1 MKVKTTSKQSL
12 AGLVLMA
19 LTLVLQ
25 SPAMAQVKVDTR
37 IGELEFTHDFANG
50 YPTDATVK
58 KLYDEMDFQRASQ
71 AYMWSIPL
79 VGFVYWQIHQ
89 NEVFGAKNGQ
99 LLYVNTYDERL
110 AMLTLNG
117 ITPYVTGFVDLQ
129 ESGPYVIEIP
139 HGGQVRGAV
148 SDMWQIQMTQLTR
161 PGKYLFIGPDQELPV
176 GAEDAG
182 YIINHSPMN
191 RYFPGRVNCVICICH
206 MSDAAPRTSP

>member
-1 MKVKTTSKQSL
+1 MNVPNLITKAV
-12 AGLVLMA
+12 VLI
-19 LTLVLQ
+19 TLMFG
-25 SPAMAQVKVDTR
+25 PATNAMADKVDTR

-71 AYMWSIPL
+71 AYMWSVPL
-79 VGFVYWQIHQ
+79 IGFVYWQIHQ

-129 ESGPYVIEIP
+129 ESGPYVVEMPI
-139 HGGQVRGAV
+139 GGPSSSIRTCRARALIDGITIAASLERRGCKVSVR
-148 SDMWQIQMTQLTR
+148 R
-161 PGKYLFIGPDQELPV
+161 
-176 GAEDAG
+176 
-182 YIINHSPMN
+182 
-191 RYFPGRVNCVICICH
+191 
-206 MSDAAPRTSP
+206 